1 MRISDWSSDVCSS
14 DLSTT
19 MYASASIFSMVGSTV
34 GGAIGRRIRRDCP
47 VGDGWKLSRTPGSG
61 ASPDKT
67 SQSCADG
74 GMARFIGRRS
84 ARGDRNNAMRPCF
97 SAPVVAPCP
106 FLHQYRNLLLAPLC
120 RALAMPTQEIVRTS
134 VRDRVCQSLY

>member
-1 MRISDWSSDVCSS
+1 MPSICSANVCHLAGSA
-14 DLSTT
+14 DSTT

-74 GMARFIGRRS
+74 GMARLIGRRS

-97 SAPVVAPCP
+97 SARSEE
-106 FLHQYRNLLLAPLC
+106 H
-120 RALAMPTQEIVRTS
+120 TS
-134 VRDRVCQSLY
+134 ELQSLMRISYAVFCLKKKTQHKKTQQV